1 MLTFMAKDVVALHLM
16 PVAVEYVDQDTL
28 MMDVLVEK
36 TLNYILKTVMVELP
50 VFQ

>member
-16 PVAVEYVDQDTL
+16 SVAVEYVDQDTL